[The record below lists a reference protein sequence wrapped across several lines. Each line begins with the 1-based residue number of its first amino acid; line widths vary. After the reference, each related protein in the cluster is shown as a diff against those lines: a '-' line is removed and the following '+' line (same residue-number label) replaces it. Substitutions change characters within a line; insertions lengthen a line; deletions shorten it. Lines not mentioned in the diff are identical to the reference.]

1 MIYPYISIGVTIISF
16 FDFQDAKRALR
27 DIGSIYS
34 HCNLFYIK
42 SHFIKENA
50 NEVTFIAIQSK
61 EPNQLDNFDTTVKKR
76 KKI

>member
-42 SHFIKENA
+42 SRFIKENA
-50 NEVTFIAIQSK
+50 NEVTFIVIQSK
-61 EPNQLDNFDTTVKKR
+61 EPNQLDSFDTTVKK
-76 KKI
+76 KK